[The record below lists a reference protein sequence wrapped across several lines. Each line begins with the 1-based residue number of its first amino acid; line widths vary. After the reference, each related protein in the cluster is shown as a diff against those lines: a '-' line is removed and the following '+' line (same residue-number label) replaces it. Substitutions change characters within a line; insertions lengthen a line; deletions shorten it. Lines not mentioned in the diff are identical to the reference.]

1 MAVEAEIDYTKSA
14 QKNAEEYF
22 EKAKALEKKAE
33 GASKTIKEL
42 EEKRNK
48 ISKEK
53 DAESKKTKVLK
64 RIGKREWYEKY
75 NWFFASNGMLAIGG
89 RSAQQNE
96 EINSKYFEKDDLFF
110 HANIFGASAV
120 VLKNG
125 ANADKN
131 VKEEAAQFAACYS
144 SAWENQQ
151 STVDVFAVRRE
162 QVSKSSNKGYV
173 STGSFLISG
182 DREWFKNV
190 KLELYAFLSKPEIE
204 ISKTALNTNAV
215 LNLEPARI
223 VVDTSLLNVVPA
235 LTYERSSKS
244 IIKAVRLTPGKMKKS
259 DAAKEIAKRLNFD
272 DIDYIMQH
280 LPAGGFSI
288 E

>member
-89 RSAQQNE
+89 RSAQQKGNKF
-96 EINSKYFEKDDLFF
+96 EIF
-110 HANIFGASAV
+110 
-120 VLKNG
+120 
-125 ANADKN
+125 
-131 VKEEAAQFAACYS
+131 
-144 SAWENQQ
+144 
-151 STVDVFAVRRE
+151 
-162 QVSKSSNKGYV
+162 
-173 STGSFLISG
+173 
-182 DREWFKNV
+182 
-190 KLELYAFLSKPEIE
+190 
-204 ISKTALNTNAV
+204 
-215 LNLEPARI
+215 
-223 VVDTSLLNVVPA
+223 
-235 LTYERSSKS
+235 
-244 IIKAVRLTPGKMKKS
+244 
-259 DAAKEIAKRLNFD
+259 
-272 DIDYIMQH
+272 
-280 LPAGGFSI
+280 
-288 E
+288 